1 MAATTYNPAP
11 GNARPF
17 VPVNAPTSKKRGS
30 KPSAEELELR
40 LATLERERR
49 DIHQELFEAAQV
61 QRRLSGPRQLRCGR
75 YEIASEVFA
84 VRHLAGDFITALDMG
99 TQTWVALGDITGK
112 GLAAAMWF
120 THLVSLIRCHASK
133 YRRSAPVMRELN
145 DNLCALQPTPPFT
158 SMVLFAL
165 DHESR
170 QVEYCNAG
178 HPAALVLRR
187 GGEIEELETGG
198 PLLGVVPG
206 TPYESGN
213 LVLQAGDLLLGC
225 TDGVLESRN
234 AADEDFGHKRL
245 VRIAREHEK
254 EPAQAIL
261 FSILGAVQDF
271 VADLP
276 RRDDVSLLVI
286 RPATT

>member
-1 MAATTYNPAP
+1 MAATSYNPAP
-11 GNARPF
+11 GNTRAF
-17 VPVNAPTSKKRGS
+17 VPVNAPASKKRAS

-40 LATLERERR
+40 LATVERERR
-49 DIHQELFEAAQV
+49 EIHQELFEAAQV
-61 QRRLSGPRQLRCGR
+61 QRRLSGPRQVRRGR

-84 VRHLAGDFITALDMG
+84 VRHLAGDFVTALEVG

-133 YRRSAPVMRELN
+133 YRRTAPVMRELN
-145 DNLCALQPTPPFT
+145 DNLCALQPNPPFT

-165 DHESR
+165 DESG
-170 QVEYCNAG
+170 QVECCNAG

-187 GGEIEELETGG
+187 GGEIETLETGG

-206 TPYESGN
+206 TPYQSGN

-234 AADEDFGHKRL
+234 ASDEDFGHDRL

-254 EPAQAIL
+254 ESAQAIL

-276 RRDDVSLLVI
+276 RRDDMSLLVI